1 MLNLR
6 EVREVGGPVSGHH
19 VVGPTTIGD
28 DFDHDQNA
36 VLPVLKNPSEIRLF
50 NDRNGLLVIIDRLSN
65 EWGLHEKCETQNSD

>member
-6 EVREVGGPVSGHH
+6 EVREVGCPISGHH

-65 EWGLHEKCETQNSD
+65 EGGLHEKCETQNSD

>member
-1 MLNLR
+1 MLFR
-6 EVREVGGPVSGHH
+6 SPISGHH

-65 EWGLHEKCETQNSD
+65 EGGLHEKCETQNSD